1 MVTRLGTCTLV
12 LVGVKFTWMRQKI
25 KIDEFSFGH
34 VEFEV
39 PVAWQ
44 PSIFGILYTQVW
56 LTECGQEE
64 ELQAGFPSDTEGS
77 YIVEALKKK
86 KNWNEGSGNLA
97 IKAHFKLHTWQ
108 GINLNIPF
116 KWRHKS
122 RFLGS
127 HGWGLRKNPQICI
140 FQKKLPKWFP
150 QATGCENYQTGCG
163 FQIYCT
169 FEQCGELFKIPPSYQ
184 LSQHVWGRKQVSR
197 FFKIL

>member
-1 MVTRLGTCTLV
+1 
-12 LVGVKFTWMRQKI
+12 MRQKI

-86 KNWNEGSGNLA
+86 NKTGMKAVA
-97 IKAHFKLHTWQ
+97 IW
-108 GINLNIPF
+108 P
-116 KWRHKS
+116 
-122 RFLGS
+122 
-127 HGWGLRKNPQICI
+127 
-140 FQKKLPKWFP
+140 
-150 QATGCENYQTGCG
+150 
-163 FQIYCT
+163 
-169 FEQCGELFKIPPSYQ
+169 
-184 LSQHVWGRKQVSR
+184 
-197 FFKIL
+197 